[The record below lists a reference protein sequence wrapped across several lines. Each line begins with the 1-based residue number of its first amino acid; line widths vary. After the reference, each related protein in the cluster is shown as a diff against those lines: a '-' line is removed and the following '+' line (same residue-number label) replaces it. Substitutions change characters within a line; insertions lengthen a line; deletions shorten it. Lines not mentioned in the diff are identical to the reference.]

1 MYMVT
6 QPICG
11 QAGTKARV
19 GLTSEPLLPDIFGL
33 GLLRNGPR
41 EPLLTP
47 KTALSLRWGQ

>member
-33 GLLRNGPR
+33 GLRRNGPG
-41 EPLLTP
+41 EPLLP
-47 KTALSLRWGQ
+47 PGTALGLRWGQ